1 MQPRRLAIGSLAV
14 AAALFGM
21 TFVAIK
27 DAVTVIDPLVF
38 VGWRFLVAAAVLLAA
53 RLPSGRRIWRDGAIA
68 GVLLFVGYAS
78 QTIGLGQTS
87 AANSGLITG
96 LYVVFT
102 PVMAALFRWSRPAV
116 ASVAGAMLS
125 MVGLWFLTASDG
137 LSLGVGDLWTLLC
150 AVAFA
155 AHIVAL
161 AGLAP
166 RHPVVPFTAVQLLVT
181 AALGLGLAAVLGQG
195 LVPPR
200 QALATIVAT
209 ALVVTCGAFLIQVWA
224 QTIVGPSRTA
234 IVLALEPVFALITA
248 MVVLGERLTVPAWIG
263 AGSILLG
270 TYIVLVLAPPED
282 ADIRAA
288 EALSEAH

>member
-53 RLPSGRRIWRDGAIA
+53 RLPRGRRIWRDGAIA

-181 AALGLGLAAVLGQG
+181 AALGLGLAAVLGQR